1 MNTYKIKCEITLY
14 KEVEVEAISAD
25 AAVYFVHEQRNNGTL
40 RFSDVADDIGDGMF
54 TDGEPELLSGVEPF
68 KIDGLTSEQ
77 LERIRLHVAHY
88 MPIENCT
95 PQRVNEFMWKMLHLV
110 DNQDDLNDLL
120 TYDMILGEWIQ
131 TNLSDEL

>member
-1 MNTYKIKCEITLY
+1 MNTYKIKCQITFY
-14 KEVEVEAISAD
+14 KDVEVQANSSDEAYELLLAQRDNGSIVFTELDD
-25 AAVYFVHEQRNNGTL
+25 AA
-40 RFSDVADDIGDGMF
+40 DGMYAE
-54 TDGEPELLSGVEPF
+54 DPELISGEEPF
-68 KIDGLTSEQ
+68 KLTNLTSEQ